1 MGRPMGSKNKTDRP
15 KRLTFKERNTL
26 TMDNQDKN
34 YHYRVVNDKDGRP
47 EKLESYGYEYV
58 HGDEQLGDPTV
69 DGASPLG
76 SVVTK
81 PVGGGMNGVLMRI
94 KREDFEQDQADKQRE
109 IDENEQSLH
118 KKSEEDGHYGKLKI
132 NRSKSA

>member
-1 MGRPMGSKNKTDRP
+1 MGRPAGSKNRTDRP
-15 KRLTFKERNTL
+15 KRLSFKERNTL
-26 TMDNQDKN
+26 TMDKKDPN
-34 YHYRVVNDKDGRP
+34 YHYRVVNDKDGRV
-47 EKLESYGYEYV
+47 EKLETFGYECV

-69 DGASPLG
+69 DQATPLG

-81 PVGGGMNGVLMRI
+81 PVGGGMNGILMRQ

-109 IDENEQSLH
+109 IDNNESQLH